1 MSRQHWSDFG
11 SQGMP
16 FQGGS
21 AYNPETHWN
30 DTIPYTND
38 LKRPKKH
45 AICLRLILLGNNLKK
60 DGIAYR

>member
-1 MSRQHWSDFG
+1 MSWDKAVSRQHWSDFG

-38 LKRPKKH
+38 LKRPKKTCH
-45 AICLRLILLGNNLKK
+45 LLKTDSAKK
-60 DGIAYR
+60 QP